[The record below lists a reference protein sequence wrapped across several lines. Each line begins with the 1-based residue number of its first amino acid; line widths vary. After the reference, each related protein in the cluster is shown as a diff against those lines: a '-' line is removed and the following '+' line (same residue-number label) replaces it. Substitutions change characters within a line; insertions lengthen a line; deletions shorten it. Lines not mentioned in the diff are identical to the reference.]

1 MQKYIML
8 FNFCSKKL
16 LLCDKKMMK
25 RTTISLSDE
34 DFKQLKELAN
44 KELRPIS
51 SQIIYMMRY
60 YIDNK

>member
-1 MQKYIML
+1 
-8 FNFCSKKL
+8 
-16 LLCDKKMMK
+16 MMK
-25 RTTISLSDE
+25 RTTISLSDG